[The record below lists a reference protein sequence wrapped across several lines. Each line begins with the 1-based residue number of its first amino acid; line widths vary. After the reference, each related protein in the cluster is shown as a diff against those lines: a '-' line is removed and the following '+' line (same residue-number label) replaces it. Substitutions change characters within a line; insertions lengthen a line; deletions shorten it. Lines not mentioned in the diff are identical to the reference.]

1 MTVTIEGPPVERP
14 LKTRDIVL
22 FNVTAIVGMRWVA
35 LAAANGPSSL
45 LLWVLAALVFFVP
58 QGFAVIALASAI
70 PEEGGLY
77 VWTSRAFGPRHG
89 FLAGW
94 LYWASNILYF
104 PTLTL
109 STVVFTLYI
118 FGTRFAH
125 LEQSAAYAAGASLVL
140 LGIALLFNILG
151 LKSGRW
157 LQNVG
162 GISTWLPSIALAV
175 VGVVALL
182 HGGSATPITVRSVIP
197 SLGHLPTILFFA
209 NLCFGFAG
217 LELAPMLAGEVAEPR
232 KTFPRAIVISG
243 LTIAACYLAGTLCL
257 LWALPSGQISIIS
270 GVNQAITTAGAR
282 QGLGWIGS
290 PVALLM
296 ALAGLGGI
304 GAWLIGSARLLFV
317 GGLDRYLPPAFG
329 RMHPRWKSPYLAL
342 LVQAALSALFILA
355 ATQGDTVK
363 SAYLKLVNAALI
375 VYFIPYLYM
384 FASAL
389 KLRVTI
395 ARQAGAIPVPGGI
408 AGSWFWNGLGFLT
421 TAVSIVLAL
430 IPPEDS
436 ADKTGFFVQ
445 VFVGS
450 FGFLAAGGVLY
461 SIAERRRRRVAA
473 AGSAGA

>member
-1 MTVTIEGPPVERP
+1 MAVERT

-22 FNVTAIVGMRWVA
+22 FNVAAIVGMRWVA

-45 LLWVLAALVFFVP
+45 FLWVLAALVFFVP

-77 VWTSRAFGPRHG
+77 VWTSKAFGPRQG

-109 STVVFTLYI
+109 STVVFALYV
-118 FGTRFAH
+118 FGTQFAH

-140 LGIALLFNILG
+140 LAIALLFNIIG

-157 LQNVG
+157 VQNIG
-162 GISTWLPSIALAV
+162 GISSWLPSVALAV
-175 VGVVALL
+175 VGLMALL
-182 HGGSATPITVRSVIP
+182 HGGSATPITLRSIIP
-197 SLGHLPTILFFA
+197 SFGKLSTILFFA

-217 LELAPMLAGEVAEPR
+217 LELAPMLAGEVVEPR

-243 LTIAACYLAGTLCL
+243 LTIAACYLIGTICL
-257 LWALPSGQISIIS
+257 MWALPPGETSIIS

-282 QGLGWIGS
+282 QGLGWLGS

-296 ALAGLGGI
+296 TLAGLGGI

-317 GGLDRYLPPAFG
+317 GGLDRYLPPVFG
-329 RMHPRWKSPYLAL
+329 KTHPRWKTPHVAL

-363 SAYLKLVNAALI
+363 GAYLKLVNATLI

-384 FASAL
+384 FASAI
-389 KLRVTI
+389 KLRVMI
-395 ARQAGAIPVPGGI
+395 ARQPGAIPVPGGI
-408 AGSWFWNGLGFLT
+408 AGSLFWNGLGFLT
-421 TAVSIVLAL
+421 TAVSIILAL

-436 ADKTGFFVQ
+436 ADKTSVFVQ

-450 FGFLAAGGVLY
+450 FGFLAAGLILY
-461 SIAERRRRRVAA
+461 SIAQRRRRADPRHPRV
-473 AGSAGA
+473 

>member
-1 MTVTIEGPPVERP
+1 
-14 LKTRDIVL
+14 
-22 FNVTAIVGMRWVA
+22 MRWVA

-77 VWTSRAFGPRHG
+77 VWTSKAFGPRQG

-109 STVVFTLYI
+109 SAVVFALYI
-118 FGTRFAH
+118 FGTQFAH
-125 LEQSAAYAAGASLVL
+125 LEQNAAYAAGASLVL
-140 LGIALLFNILG
+140 LAIALLFNIIG

-157 LQNVG
+157 VQNIG
-162 GISTWLPSIALAV
+162 GIASWLPSIALAV
-175 VGVVALL
+175 VGLMALL
-182 HGGSATPITVRSVIP
+182 HGGSATPITVRSIIP
-197 SLGHLPTILFFA
+197 SFDKLPTILFFA

-217 LELAPMLAGEVAEPR
+217 LELAPMLAGEVVEPR

-243 LTIAACYLAGTLCL
+243 LTIAACYLAGTICL
-257 LWALPSGQISIIS
+257 MWALPPGETSIIS

-282 QGLGWIGS
+282 QGLGWLGS

-296 ALAGLGGI
+296 TLAGLGGI

-317 GGLDRYLPPAFG
+317 GGLDRYLPPVFG
-329 RMHPRWKSPYLAL
+329 KTHPRWKTPHVAL
-342 LVQAALSALFILA
+342 LVQATLSGLFILA

-363 SAYLKLVNAALI
+363 GAYLKLVNATLI

-389 KLRVTI
+389 KLRVMI
-395 ARQAGAIPVPGGI
+395 SREPGAIPVPGGI
-408 AGSWFWNGLGFLT
+408 AGSLFWNGLGFLT
-421 TAVSIVLAL
+421 TVVSIVLAL
-430 IPPEDS
+430 VPPEDS
-436 ADKTGFFVQ
+436 ADKTSYFLQ

-450 FGFLAAGGVLY
+450 FGFLAAGLILY
-461 SIAERRRRRVAA
+461 AIAQRRRRVDLP
-473 AGSAGA
+473 